1 MKPFNSGISGL
12 QLIEKIISHSEEDTF
27 LAGERISKTLKG
39 GELIGLEGD
48 LGAGKTV
55 FVKGLAAGLKVNE
68 GETVDSPTFKLI
80 NTYNGRFTLHHL
92 DLYRLISVED
102 ILGIGFF
109 DLFDP
114 YNVIVVEWA
123 EKLQTL
129 NLHFDY
135 YVKIEH
141 SGEDFRELFLYR

>member
-1 MKPFNSGISGL
+1 MSGL
-12 QLIEKIISHSEEDTF
+12 QLIEKIISRSEDDTF

-55 FVKGLAAGLKVNE
+55 FVKGLAAGLEVAE

-80 NTYNGRFTLHHL
+80 NTYNGRFTLYHL
-92 DLYRLISVED
+92 DLYRLLSAED
-102 ILGIGFF
+102 IFGIGFF

-114 YNVIVVEWA
+114 QNVIVVEWA
-123 EKLQTL
+123 EKLKDL

-135 YVKIEH
+135 YISITH
-141 SGEDFRELFLYR
+141 SGGGNREILLHR